1 VGADGGAPDA
11 RADVGA
17 VADAIGGPVD
27 GSADDHSKADA
38 DAAAERR
45 PHADAHERAFINPDA
60 RARAATER
68 RAVDAA
74 DRGAQRRAVGAAD
87 AAPFLNTVAAAV
99 AKSDAD
105 AAPDDGPADGRPDR
119 DALPVRSADVRSLL
133 NTVARAVSITID
145 GGALALTFTSTEPH
159 VQADA
164 QRRAHT
170 RAHALGAP
178 DRLAGADGVALPDAG
193 ALDVAGAL
201 ADPLDVPPD
210 ALPDER
216 AHVAAL
222 AAAVHRAVGVAL
234 PDRNE
239 RADAT
244 TGYY

>member
-1 VGADGGAPDA
+1 MGADGGAPFTNT
-11 RADVGA
+11 DVGA

-27 GSADDHSKADA
+27 GRADDHSKADA

-60 RARAATER
+60 RARAPTER

-87 AAPFLNTVAAAV
+87 AAPVLGAV
-99 AKSDAD
+99 SITFAGSDAD

-145 GGALALTFTSTEPH
+145 GGSLALTFTSTEPH

-170 RAHALGAP
+170 CAHALGAP

-193 ALDVAGAL
+193 AVDLAGAL

-222 AAAVHRAVGVAL
+222 AAAVHRALGVAL
-234 PDRNE
+234 PDRHE
-239 RADAT
+239 RADAPA
-244 TGYY
+244 GYY